1 MKATLTFNNI
11 DTAKQFTSHWAC
23 NTLTGHD
30 MSAVGPDGSVSVT
43 VYNVTDEK
51 KQLIESFI
59 TSVED
64 KSLPTLSDHWQRL
77 RADYPAIERRV

>member
-11 DTAKQFTSHWAC
+11 NTAKQFTSYWAG

-30 MSAVGPDGSVSVT
+30 MSSVGQDGSVSVT

-59 TSVED
+59 TSFED
-64 KSLPTLSDHWQRL
+64 YHTKQR
-77 RADYPAIERRV
+77 ITQ